1 MHLFEERT
9 STVKGIKHSNINL
22 TLHGT
27 FDSFPILSII
37 KAIISCH
44 QNRSQRRNL
53 WGHFT
58 MRPKHCLAED
68 VQKATF
74 KNTETKGK

>member
-1 MHLFEERT
+1 MHLFEER
-9 STVKGIKHSNINL
+9 SSPTVKGIKHSNINL

-44 QNRSQRRNL
+44 QNRSQM
-53 WGHFT
+53 GHST